1 MKLEL
6 SESDLV
12 MSGTDVTMFSLARI
26 ALAFAIISSVSLT
39 ISTEDDLGR
48 GTGDNLQHGL

>member
-48 GTGDNLQHGL
+48 GTGDNL